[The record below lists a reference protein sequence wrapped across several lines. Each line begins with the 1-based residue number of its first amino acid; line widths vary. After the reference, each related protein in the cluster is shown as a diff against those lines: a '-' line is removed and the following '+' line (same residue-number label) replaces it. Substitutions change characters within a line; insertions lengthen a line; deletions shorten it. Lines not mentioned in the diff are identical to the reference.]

1 MTESPVL
8 AALLSVP
15 AAVVV
20 LVLPGFGV
28 RLLGRLA
35 LRSFGRSSTVAITLP
50 AVPLAAE
57 FVLGVAWSTIFLTCV
72 GGALLAARVFSAPAV
87 VGVTAVAAAAGIWPF
102 LRWCARALRGT
113 PYALLA
119 AAMAIP
125 LVATAFSP
133 GYRPASTYQWF
144 YWQLGA
150 QLSSAHGVPQYVLE
164 WGQRVRWLPD
174 YLTYNIVTQAY
185 LGMLHGL
192 PAASAL
198 TAMKLPIAVFVVA
211 MTFLVFR
218 LWFSGFASAGATV
231 AVSASTLYVQ
241 KVGNDTPESLAIGLG
256 LACVWLAVS
265 AIRAGRPRWLLLGG
279 VLIGFTATTHAI
291 AAAITGLLMAVGV
304 LVETGCCRGMRAR
317 WLATAAIALLACVGV
332 IVAVG
337 LGLQGR
343 ASPLG
348 AASNPSL
355 VGGTDPTYVFVERSE
370 GYFTAGGTASGQALP
385 VGVAEPWSG
394 VNLAARGWWWLP
406 IAMAVGLAAI
416 LLLGPRLARRG
427 ALVALLFGGIL
438 ACAGLW
444 FALRYHTY
452 VPQHTGNSRI
462 AQYAPFLYAMG
473 IAAVLELPAARL
485 LLVLPRQW
493 SALAAMGVTA
503 LGLAWSAPSTMQH
516 GRETPQLDA
525 ASVRALM
532 EFRSRAGP
540 GPVVVSNAATR
551 GLIEFLTGAED
562 PLEGRQP
569 FIENARVLRTANG
582 YLERMHEFLL
592 HPAPGELQRSL
603 HADWLV
609 LTDNPRRF
617 GAIKTT
623 YGTPAANFAA
633 RAGLQLVWQRGDVR
647 LLRAPR
653 PSAPVRSVGPPR
665 WLLPR
670 FAAAGCFLALWFVL
684 AWWAMARLWQGR
696 SAYGARRRGRH
707 AVPPRHRA
715 PPRRGGARRLDRPWL
730 AEQQWPP

>member
-8 AALLSVP
+8 AALVSVP
-15 AAVVV
+15 AAVAV

-35 LRSFGRSSTVAITLP
+35 LRSLGRSAADRNTRPVTPLVAD
-50 AVPLAAE
+50 V
-57 FVLGVAWSTIFLTCV
+57 VLSVAWSTIFVTFA
-72 GGALLAARVFSAPAV
+72 GGAMLAARVFSAPAIA
-87 VGVTAVAAAAGIWPF
+87 GVTAVAAAAGIWPF
-102 LRWCARALRGT
+102 LRWCARAVRWT
-113 PYALLA
+113 PYAVLVA
-119 AAMAIP
+119 GIAMP
-125 LVATAFSP
+125 LVATAFRP

-174 YLTYNIVTQAY
+174 YLTYNVITQAY
-185 LGMLHGL
+185 LGTLHGV
-192 PAASAL
+192 PATSAL
-198 TAMKLPIAVFVVA
+198 DAMKLPIALLVVA

-231 AVSASTLYVQ
+231 AVSASTLYLQ

-256 LACVWLAVS
+256 LGCVWLAVS
-265 AIRAGRPRWLLLGG
+265 AIRVRRPQWLLLSG
-279 VLIGFTATTHAI
+279 VLIGLTATTHAI
-291 AAAITGLLMAVGV
+291 AAAITGLLMAVAV
-304 LVETGCCRGMRAR
+304 LVETGGCRGVRAR
-317 WLATAAIALLACVGV
+317 WLATAAVALLACVGV

-337 LGLQGR
+337 LALQGR

-370 GYFTAGGTASGQALP
+370 GYFNAGATANGQELP
-385 VGVAEPWSG
+385 IGVAEPWSG
-394 VNLAARGWWWLP
+394 VNLAAPGWWWLA
-406 IAMAVGLAAI
+406 IVMAVGLAAA
-416 LLLGPRLARRG
+416 LLLGPRPARRG

-444 FALRYHTY
+444 FALRYNTY

-462 AQYAPFLYAMG
+462 AQYAPVLYAMG
-473 IAAVLELPAARL
+473 IAAVLELPAAG
-485 LLVLPRQW
+485 LLVLLPRQW
-493 SALAAMGVTA
+493 TALAVVGVTG
-503 LGLAWSAPSTMQH
+503 LGLAWSAPSTIEH

-532 EFRSRAGP
+532 VFRSRAGP

-551 GLIEFLTGAED
+551 GLIEFFTDAED

-569 FIENARVLRTANG
+569 FIENARVLATAND

-592 HPAPGELQRSL
+592 HPAPGQLQRGL
-603 HADWLV
+603 HANWLI

-647 LLRAPR
+647 LLRAPGR
-653 PSAPVRSVGPPR
+653 SAPVRSVGPPR

-670 FAAAGCFLALWFVL
+670 FAAAAFLVVLALALF
-684 AWWAMARLWQGR
+684 WWAVARLWLGR

-707 AVPPRHRA
+707 AVQRHRA
-715 PPRRGGARRLDRPWL
+715 PPRRVRSHRVERPWL
-730 AEQQWPP
+730 AEQQGPP